1 VDFYEDYYE
10 SISEDKKRILTSLK
24 ISTNE
29 EKLNLMKNENQNK
42 LNKLKLLLYQKFLN
56 FLFSTLAMNI
66 RKEFKTFME
75 KTKVFRLKEMGYK
88 LESND
93 KVRNKSLKNY
103 YLVILE
109 I

>member
-10 SISEDKKRILTSLK
+10 SISEVKKRILTSLK

-93 KVRNKSLKNY
+93 KVKNKSLK
-103 YLVILE
+103 I
-109 I
+109 IIW